1 MSRFSLSSSC
11 WRLSASRRSRRLA
24 CQTRGTRLPM
34 MRDASRGRR
43 SRSGTSRRSR
53 CRAPSGRWLLA
64 STCRTASARL
74 AGCWSTF
81 TVVASSWAIWE
92 THDNTCRF
100 VAREGWVRVVA
111 VDYRRAPEHPFPA
124 AIGDAFVAFRFA
136 AEHASE
142 LGADP
147 ARIAVGGDSAGGNV
161 AAGVALRATGDDGPV
176 PAFPAAVL
184 SETAIDH
191 PIGEVAERP
200 VHGGLEPVVIDG
212 REVFVTA
219 SVAVVVR
226 CSTARAMVNSGRDR
240 ACVRL
245 WARIGDPRA
254 MRQMNA
260 QSPI

>member
-1 MSRFSLSSSC
+1 
-11 WRLSASRRSRRLA
+11 
-24 CQTRGTRLPM
+24 
-34 MRDASRGRR
+34 
-43 SRSGTSRRSR
+43 
-53 CRAPSGRWLLA
+53 
-64 STCRTASARL
+64 
-74 AGCWSTF
+74 
-81 TVVASSWAIWE
+81 V
-92 THDNTCRF
+92 
-100 VAREGWVRVVA
+100 REGGVRVVA

-124 AIGDAFVAFRFA
+124 AIEDAFAAFRFA

-161 AAGVALRATGDDGPV
+161 AAGVALRGTGDDGPV

-219 SVAVVVR
+219 SVAVAVR